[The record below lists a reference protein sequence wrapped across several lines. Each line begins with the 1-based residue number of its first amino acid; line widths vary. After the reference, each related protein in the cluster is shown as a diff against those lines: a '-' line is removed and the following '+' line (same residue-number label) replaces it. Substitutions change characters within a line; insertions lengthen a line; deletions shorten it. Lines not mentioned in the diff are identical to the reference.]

1 MRSRINIPPSEIDM
15 YRTAADGMREVPAVV
30 RDVLKIVRMVC
41 LTQRLQ
47 DRIGVDIEKADSL
60 EDILRLI
67 VQNHDSA
74 VVCVFDYL
82 PEGDE
87 EAVRRQSK
95 DLLI

>member
-15 YRTAADGMREVPAVV
+15 YGTAAEGMLEVPDVV
-30 RDVLKIVRMVC
+30 RDVLKIIRMVC
-41 LTQRLQ
+41 FTQRLQ
-47 DRIGVDIEKADSL
+47 DRIGVEIEKADSL

-67 VQNHDSA
+67 AQNHDGA